1 MQTIRQYKEVFDAF
15 FEDKGLIPACRYHE
29 VRFEELERDPVGQFR
44 KVYQVLGLPDFGQ
57 VEPSVRRYV
66 SSQAGYKK
74 NAYPEITPETKV
86 RIVRECAGASRSGT
100 IPFDAAAKTSDS
112 QNLRL
117 NSQTSLALSRQ
128 SRVYSSERESL

>member
-1 MQTIRQYKEVFDAF
+1 MTWRRREGGRRADPRFNIRPRISNCKRFANIKEASDAF

-29 VRFEELERDPVGQFR
+29 VRFEELERDPVGQLR

-74 NAYPEITPETKV
+74 NAYPEITPETKA
-86 RIVRECAGASRSGT
+86 RIVREWRRC
-100 IPFDAAAKTSDS
+100 
-112 QNLRL
+112 
-117 NSQTSLALSRQ
+117 LAEWN
-128 SRVYSSERESL
+128 YPI